1 MPDYSRPHF
10 ADPFLGAFGNERS
23 GTLESDLPAATDG
36 TVAAAP
42 PQNLLLRIV
51 AILVV
56 AAIVYFV
63 LKKLTEKKAI
73 EAGGTDTLE
82 V

>member
-23 GTLESDLPAATDG
+23 GALESDLPAATDG
-36 TVAAAP
+36 TVVAAP
-42 PQNLLLRIV
+42 PQNLLLRVI

-56 AAIVYFV
+56 AAVVYFL
-63 LKKLTEKKAI
+63 LKKLSEKK
-73 EAGGTDTLE
+73 TDEVESLE
-82 V
+82 E